1 MRKSDKTTQ
10 RATALT
16 LAAALA
22 VAVYLNWEYAKADT
36 SEIEEG
42 AIAVSASITEASG
55 DDVSGITGVTGV
67 TDELLTDQ
75 EALEEADKTY
85 GEAQLVSVLADTG
98 TEFFE
103 EARLNR
109 TQTRDEVLELIE
121 TSLKDASLTDDEK
134 TALSEQLS
142 ECLNNITLENEI
154 ETLVKAKGM
163 ADCLCFL
170 DGDTANITV
179 MTSGTTLE
187 ATQVAQIR
195 DIVLAKCEIE
205 ASAITVVEVK

>member
-22 VAVYLNWEYAKADT
+22 VAVYLNWEYAKVDT
-36 SEIEEG
+36 SDFTEDSIT
-42 AIAVSASITEASG
+42 VSASVSQVSG
-55 DDVSGITGVTGV
+55 DDVVMTDGIADG
-67 TDELLTDQ
+67 LLTDQ
-75 EALEEADKTY
+75 EALEAADKTY

-109 TQTRDEVLELIE
+109 TKTRDEVLEYIQE
-121 TSLKDASLTDDEK
+121 SLQDASLSDEDVA
-134 TALSEQLS
+134 ALTQELS
-142 ECLNNITLENEI
+142 VCLNNITLENEI
-154 ETLVKAKGM
+154 ETLVIAKGL
-163 ADCLCFL
+163 ADCICFL
-170 DGDTANITV
+170 DDGTAHITV
-179 MTSGTTLE
+179 MTSGSTLE

-195 DIVLAKCEIE
+195 DIVLSKYDID
-205 ASAITVVEVK
+205 ASGITVVEVK

>member
-22 VAVYLNWEYAKADT
+22 VAVYLNWEYAKVDTTQIEQESVTASAVVTEESSAD
-36 SEIEEG
+36 S
-42 AIAVSASITEASG
+42 
-55 DDVSGITGVTGV
+55 V

-75 EALEEADKTY
+75 EALETVDKTY

-98 TEFFE
+98 TAFFE

-109 TQTRDEVLELIE
+109 TQTRDAVLEHIE
-121 TSLKDASLTDDEK
+121 ESLKDASLEAAEK
-134 TALSEQLS
+134 DTLTAQLA

-154 ETLVKAKGM
+154 ETLIKAKGM
-163 ADCLCFL
+163 ADCICFL
-170 DGDTANITV
+170 DGENANITV
-179 MTSGTTLE
+179 MTASDTLE

-195 DIVLAKCEIE
+195 DIVLSKCEIP
-205 ASAITVVEVK
+205 ASNITVVEVK

>member
-22 VAVYLNWEYAKADT
+22 VAVYLNWEYAKVDT
-36 SEIEEG
+36 SEITDDDT
-42 AIAVSASITEASG
+42 IAVSASA
-55 DDVSGITGVTGV
+55 DVTSV

-75 EALEEADKTY
+75 EALEAADKTY

-109 TQTRDEVLELIE
+109 TKTRDEILEYIE
-121 TSLKDASLTDDEK
+121 ESLKDASLDDAEK
-134 TALSEQLS
+134 EALTAQLS
-142 ECLNNITLENEI
+142 ECLSNITLENEI
-154 ETLVKAKGM
+154 ETLIKAKGL
-163 ADCLCFL
+163 ADCICFL

-195 DIVLAKCEIE
+195 DIVLSKYDIE
-205 ASAITVVEVK
+205 ASGITVVEVK